1 MSLKYDVTTKC
12 WTVNTDLKEFAPE
25 ELRPSMDFNGPVKP
39 GEELSS
45 AEILPK
51 MQNPE
56 DGLKSK

>member
-1 MSLKYDVTTKC
+1 MMLQQC